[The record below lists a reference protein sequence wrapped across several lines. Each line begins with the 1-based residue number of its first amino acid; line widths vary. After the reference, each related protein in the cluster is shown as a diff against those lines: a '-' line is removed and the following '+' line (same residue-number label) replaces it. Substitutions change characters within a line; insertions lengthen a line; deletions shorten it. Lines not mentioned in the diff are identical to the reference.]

1 LKEYVIYAGVNGSGK
16 STLYHT
22 VDSKDL
28 KRVNSDEFLVASG
41 GDWHDLNQSLSAMRE
56 SVRLVKT
63 YLKEGVSFC
72 QETTLTGNFIMK
84 NIEYAKR
91 HQYSVTVHYVGLE
104 SADLAVERVAL
115 RVAKG
120 GHGIPE
126 DDIRRRYSATLENL
140 KKVVVMCNS
149 VSVYDNTIAFR
160 RIAIFQNGEIIS
172 RNDDGIDWF
181 SRVFPKVNTAKP
193 V

>member
-1 LKEYVIYAGVNGSGK
+1 MKKYVIYAGINGSGK

-41 GDWHDLNQSLSAMRE
+41 GDWHNVSQSLSAMRE
-56 SVRLVKT
+56 SVRLVKS
-63 YLKEGVSFC
+63 YLKDGISFC
-72 QETTLTGNFIMK
+72 QETTLTGNFTMK

-91 HQYSVTVHYVGLE
+91 QHYSVIVHYVGLE
-104 SADLAVERVAL
+104 SVDLAVERVAL

-126 DDIRRRYSATLENL
+126 ADIRRRYTATLENL
-140 KKVVVMCNS
+140 RRVVEMCDS
-149 VSVYDNTIAFR
+149 VSVYDNTTAFR
-160 RIAIFQNGEIIS
+160 RIAIFQDGKIIS
-172 RNDDGIDWF
+172 RNDKGVDWF
-181 SRVFPKVNTAKP
+181 ARIFSK
-193 V
+193 